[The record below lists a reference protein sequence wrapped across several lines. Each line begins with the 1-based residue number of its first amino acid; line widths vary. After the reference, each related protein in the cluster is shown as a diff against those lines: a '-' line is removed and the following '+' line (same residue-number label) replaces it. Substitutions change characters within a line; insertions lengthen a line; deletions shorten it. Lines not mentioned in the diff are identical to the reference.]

1 MEFVMI
7 VEPDEVGRKRLE
19 AVFQTEKPSFSYQ
32 ITGRPE
38 EALDILEH
46 QKTDVL
52 VCETSLSVLSGREFF
67 TMAKMISPDTV
78 RVAMTSAEHVKDIL
92 SFLNECDI
100 YKLIMK
106 PCASFADFIEPVNA
120 ALEYHRLKKQ
130 AESDLEQAA
139 EVVMTMLKQHLTIGQ
154 MDSVGEYM
162 MEHYLRDLLG
172 YYLETMIHENGNYLM
187 GYNRLK
193 NEFHHEDA
201 GQSFHMIKKED
212 CEIPPEIFRKI
223 LFLLMILTKACRQI
237 LGKYAVSVTMETAS
251 EKFFVVRFSCDYSQN
266 LDKNGQIIYTGENQE
281 CHKDIMDLTEKITD
295 SIVYRTVSLE
305 KENRYILNCAIE
317 RRNHR
322 VDS

>member
-130 AESDLEQAA
+130 AESEKHAGRFW
-139 EVVMTMLKQHLTIGQ
+139 VNMLFRLPWR
-154 MDSVGEYM
+154 
-162 MEHYLRDLLG
+162 RDL
-172 YYLETMIHENGNYLM
+172 
-187 GYNRLK
+187 K
-193 NEFHHEDA
+193 
-201 GQSFHMIKKED
+201 SFLWYVSVVTIRRISIKMD
-212 CEIPPEIFRKI
+212 RSFTPERIRNVTKI
-223 LFLLMILTKACRQI
+223 LWI
-237 LGKYAVSVTMETAS
+237 
-251 EKFFVVRFSCDYSQN
+251 
-266 LDKNGQIIYTGENQE
+266 
-281 CHKDIMDLTEKITD
+281 
-295 SIVYRTVSLE
+295 
-305 KENRYILNCAIE
+305 
-317 RRNHR
+317 
-322 VDS
+322 